1 MRISLLIAGVATVL
15 MAGVLGFVSVPGVGG
30 SEQASATHGKDCGI
44 VSKGRRDYRVLGQRM
59 RCGRARKGAKL
70 YLREGRPLRGF
81 SCNGDAGA
89 YEFICGS
96 GGKTYRA
103 KRL

>member
-1 MRISLLIAGVATVL
+1 MRLALLIAA
-15 MAGVLGFVSVPGVGG
+15 VSVVALSGAFGLGPIGG
-30 SEQASATHGKDCGI
+30 GPDEALATHGKNCGI
-44 VSKGRRDYRVLGQRM
+44 VSKGSRNYRVLGQRL
-59 RCGRARKGAKL
+59 RCGRARKGARL

-81 SCNGDAGA
+81 SCAGPA
-89 YEFICGS
+89 GVYEFICGS